1 MKSKPKE
8 DISELYRLVNSEP
21 EAVVA
26 NPIWRR
32 LRSRDPAFLAKTPPA
47 FRLGLLRHYYRKHK
61 KNPWRL
67 LAHAGEEEPAW
78 PMWKGPIWEYESHRE
93 PNPDDSRCFR
103 KLPLA
108 RGWAFEFYGVSSDI
122 CLRDDNEGEISG
134 ERYRLDRVL
143 SLLFTNPKANPRE
156 ELSEYE
162 GALWI
167 KTGTD
172 LNFGGVWLYLPDED
186 ASRPLRRPS
195 ERDRLELT
203 FETSDEKLI
212 ARLSLKKNG
221 MYVRRAA
228 KTEIP
233 RPLFATAVID
243 ETRAGEGCLTCT
255 WETDYYVPVD
265 ARLGEARS
273 WTYEKHSLAAV
284 DTMKET
290 GIGELVDTAWT
301 YRTIG
306 DLEGAIAR
314 AIATQRA
321 HRLFLPIYEA
331 VLFGSSQ

>member
-1 MKSKPKE
+1 MKE
-8 DISELYRLVNSEP
+8 DINDLCGLMKSEP
-21 EAVVA
+21 AVVVA

-32 LRSRDPAFLAKTPPA
+32 LRKRDSNFFAKLPPT
-47 FRLGLLRHYYRKHK
+47 FRLAVLRYHFAQHSED
-61 KNPWRL
+61 PWALVSRV
-67 LAHAGEEEPAW
+67 GDGEPAW

-93 PNPDDSRCFR
+93 PNPADSHCFR
-103 KLPLA
+103 KMPLA

-162 GALWI
+162 EALWI

-186 ASRPLRRPS
+186 ASRLLRRPS

-228 KTEIP
+228 KTEVP
-233 RPLFATAVID
+233 RPLFATEPVID
-243 ETRAGEGCLTCT
+243 ESRADEGCLTCT

-265 ARLGEARS
+265 ARLGEAWS
-273 WTYEKHSLAAV
+273 WTYEKHSLAIV

-290 GIGELVDTAWT
+290 GIVDLVESAWT

-314 AIATQRA
+314 AIATKRA

-331 VLFGSSQ
+331 VLFGSSR